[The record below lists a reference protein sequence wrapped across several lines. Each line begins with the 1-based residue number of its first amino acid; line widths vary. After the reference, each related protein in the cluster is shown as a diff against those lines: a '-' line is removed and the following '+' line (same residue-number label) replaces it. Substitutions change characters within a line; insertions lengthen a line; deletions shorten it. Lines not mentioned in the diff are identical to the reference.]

1 MKIVLLYEDVSKEAA
16 QGDDVAIMAYGPFIN
31 YQIAHQWY
39 DANKSKL
46 KAHDQ
51 FDIIDYAQI
60 VS

>member
-1 MKIVLLYEDVSKEAA
+1 MKIVLLYETLIGLKA
-16 QGDDVAIMAYGPFIN
+16 DDVAIMAYGPFIN

-39 DANKSKL
+39 DVNKLNL
-46 KAHDQ
+46 KSHTQ